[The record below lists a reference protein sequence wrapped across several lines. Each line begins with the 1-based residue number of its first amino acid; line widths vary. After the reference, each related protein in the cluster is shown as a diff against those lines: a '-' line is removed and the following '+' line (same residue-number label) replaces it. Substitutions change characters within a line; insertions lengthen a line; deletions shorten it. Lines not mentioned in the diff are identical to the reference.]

1 MRAHESPGCGGT
13 RIAGASQGGWVAL
26 SAALLLT
33 ACELTD
39 VQVEPLPDLIVAG
52 VTVVATIDPLDPSRI
67 DTRATALIT
76 RFHRQQE
83 NLVPGAS
90 VRIVGES
97 GRTLDLAE
105 ESDPLTTCITPLP
118 LSWGTTR
125 PPAGSCHFAAALE
138 GWFAPGE
145 RLKLLVTL
153 PDGGVLTGESRMPGL
168 FAPSNISLENGR
180 CRLNPDTG
188 YRFEWPHSEGS
199 WAYIAEAR
207 FAGLGEI
214 WTSEFP
220 LHLVVTLRGVAQTGV
235 VFPRGFLFET
245 IDALQA
251 DDVYRALREGLPEG
265 AGAEVAIGAVDRNWA
280 NWTRLGR
287 LETAGEVSIPSVFG
301 DGTGWFGTAVRWKV
315 SVESRGASGQ
325 DDLPLCGPAAN
336 D

>member
-1 MRAHESPGCGGT
+1 MRANKSLRYSVT
-13 RIAGASQGGWVAL
+13 RLGRASKGGWAAL

-33 ACELTD
+33 GCELTD
-39 VQVEPLPDLIVAG
+39 VQVEPVPDVIVAG

-83 NLVPGAS
+83 RLVPGAS

-105 ESDPLTTCITPLP
+105 ESDPLTTCITPYP
-118 LSWGTTR
+118 YPGGTR
-125 PPAGSCHFAAALE
+125 PPAGSCYFAAKLE
-138 GWFAPGE
+138 AWFAPGE

-188 YRFEWPHSEGS
+188 YRFEWPPSEGS

-207 FAGLGEI
+207 FAGLGEL
-214 WTSEFP
+214 WSSENP
-220 LHLVVTLRGVAQTGV
+220 LHLVVTLRGAAATEVT
-235 VFPRGFLFET
+235 FPRGFLFE
-245 IDALQA
+245 ALDDLRA
-251 DDVYRALREGLPEG
+251 DDLYRALREGLPEG
-265 AGAEVAIGAVDRNWA
+265 AGAKVAIGAVDRNWA

-287 LETAGEVSIPSVFG
+287 IETDGEVNIPSVFG
-301 DGTGWFGTAVRWKV
+301 DGTGWFGTGVRWNV
-315 SVESRGASGQ
+315 SVESRGAGGPG
-325 DDLPLCGPAAN
+325 DLPLCGPATN

>member
-1 MRAHESPGCGGT
+1 MRAHKSPGCGGT

-39 VQVEPLPDLIVAG
+39 VQVEPLPDLFVAG
-52 VTVVATIDPLDPSRI
+52 VTVVATIDPLDTSRI

-76 RFHRQQE
+76 RFRRQQE
-83 NLVPGAS
+83 HEVPGAS

-97 GRTLDLAE
+97 GRILDLAE
-105 ESDPLTTCITPLP
+105 ESDPLTTCITPYPLP
-118 LSWGTTR
+118 GGTR

-138 GWFAPGE
+138 AWFAPGE

-153 PDGGVLTGESRMPGL
+153 PDGGILTGESRMPGL
-168 FAPSNISLENGR
+168 FAPSNISLKNGR

-207 FAGLGEI
+207 FAGLGKL
-214 WTSEFP
+214 WSSENP
-220 LHLVVTLRGVAQTGV
+220 LHLVVTLRGAAETEVT
-235 VFPRGFLFET
+235 FPRGFLFEAL
-245 IDALQA
+245 DDLQA
-251 DDVYRALREGLPEG
+251 DDLYRALREGLPDG

-287 LETAGEVSIPSVFG
+287 IEADGEVGIPSVFG
-301 DGTGWFGTAVRWKV
+301 DGTGWFGTAVRWRL
-315 SVESRGASGQ
+315 SVESREANG
-325 DDLPLCGPAAN
+325 DNDLPLCGPATN

>member
-1 MRAHESPGCGGT
+1 MCANKSLRYGGT
-13 RIAGASQGGWVAL
+13 KLAGTSQGVWAAL
-26 SAALLLT
+26 SALLLLPG
-33 ACELTD
+33 CELTD

-52 VTVVATIDPLDPSRI
+52 VTVVATVDPLHPSRI

-83 NLVPGAS
+83 NEVPGAS

-97 GRTLDLAE
+97 GQILDLAE
-105 ESDPLTTCITPLP
+105 ESDPLTSCITPYP
-118 LSWGTTR
+118 VAGRSR

-153 PDGGVLTGESRMPGL
+153 PDGGLLTGESRMPGL
-168 FAPSNISLENGR
+168 FAPANISLEDGS

-188 YRFEWPHSEGS
+188 YRFEWAHSEGS
-199 WAYIAEAR
+199 RAYIAEAR
-207 FAGLGEI
+207 FAGLAEL
-214 WTSEFP
+214 WSSEDP
-220 LHLVVTLRGVAQTGV
+220 LHLVATLRGAAETAVL
-235 VFPRGFLFET
+235 FPRGFLF
-245 IDALQA
+245 DVLDVLQA
-251 DDVYRALREGLPEG
+251 DDVYRALREGLPDG
-265 AGAEVAIGAVDRNWA
+265 AGAEVVVGAVDRNWA

-287 LETAGEVSIPSVFG
+287 IDTLGEVNIPSVFG

-315 SVESRGASGQ
+315 EVESRGASGP
-325 DDLPLCGPAAN
+325 DDLPLCGPAAS

>member
-1 MRAHESPGCGGT
+1 MRANKSPGYV
-13 RIAGASQGGWVAL
+13 RKSRAGASQGGWAVL
-26 SAALLLT
+26 LTALLLGG
-33 ACELTD
+33 CELTD

-52 VTVVATIDPLDPSRI
+52 VTVVATIDPLDPTRI

-76 RFHRQQE
+76 RFHHQQE
-83 NLVPGAS
+83 HLVPGAS

-97 GRTLDLAE
+97 GRILDLAE
-105 ESDPLTTCITPLP
+105 ESDPLTTCITPYP
-118 LSWGTTR
+118 VSGGTR

-188 YRFEWPHSEGS
+188 YRFDWPHSEGS

-207 FAGLGEI
+207 FAGLGEL
-214 WTSEFP
+214 WSSENP
-220 LHLVVTLRGVAQTGV
+220 LHLVVTLRGAAESEVA
-235 VFPRGFLFET
+235 FPRGFLFEVL
-245 IDALQA
+245 DDLQA
-251 DDVYRALREGLPEG
+251 NDLYRALRDGLPDG
-265 AGAEVAIGAVDRNWA
+265 AGAEVAVGAVDRNWA

-287 LETAGEVSIPSVFG
+287 IETDGEVSIPSVFG
-301 DGTGWFGTAVRWKV
+301 DGTGWFGTAVRWNV
-315 SVESRGASGQ
+315 GVESREAIGP
-325 DDLPLCGPAAN
+325 DDLPLCGPAA